1 MFEVLDVG
9 LIGGIVEVLKDASDE
24 FVLADF
30 EGSLSEGRG
39 VGVGTELDHEA
50 GGLKVT
56 EVGGH
61 MQRRVEVG
69 VLAIEDL
76 L

>member
-1 MFEVLDVG
+1 MFEVLHIG
-9 LIGGIVEVLKDASDE
+9 LVSGIIEILKDASDE

-30 EGSLSEGRG
+30 QGSLSEGRG
-39 VGVGTELDHEA
+39 VGVSTELDHEA
-50 GGLKVT
+50 RGLEVT
-56 EVGGH
+56 EVGGDV
-61 MQRRVEVG
+61 QRRVEVG

>member
-1 MFEVLDVG
+1 MFEVFDVS
-9 LIGGIVEVLKDASDE
+9 LVGGIVKVLKDASDE

-56 EVGGH
+56 EVGGD

-69 VLAIEDL
+69 ILAVEDL

>member
-1 MFEVLDVG
+1 VFEVLHIG
-9 LIGGIVEVLKDASDE
+9 LVSGIVKVLKDTSDK
-24 FVLADF
+24 FVLANF

-39 VGVGTELDHEA
+39 VGVRTKLDHEA

-56 EVGGH
+56 EVGGD

-69 VLAIEDL
+69 VLTVEDL

>member
-1 MFEVLDVG
+1 MFEVLHIG
-9 LIGGIVEVLKDASDE
+9 LVGGIIEVLKDASDE

-30 EGSLSEGRG
+30 KGSLSEGRG
-39 VGVGTELDHEA
+39 VGVGAELDHEA

-56 EVGGH
+56 EVGGDV
-61 MQRRVEVG
+61 QRRVEVG
-69 VLAIEDL
+69 VLAVEDL

>member
-1 MFEVLDVG
+1 VFEVFDVG
-9 LIGGIVEVLKDASDE
+9 LVGGIIKVLKDTSDE

-69 VLAIEDL
+69 VLAVEDL